1 MSKTIKLFSII
12 LIIFSLLFSFYDV
25 YASDIDMNLQDN
37 SNTATSDEDN
47 EGSSS
52 TVVAP
57 DIGTQLPA
65 SSISSVEEE
74 GLSFTNILNILLI
87 TVGVILILLS
97 VAIILRLR

>member
-1 MSKTIKLFSII
+1 MSKTIKLFSIV
-12 LIIFSLLFSFYDV
+12 LIMFSLLFSFYDV
-25 YASDIDMNLQDN
+25 YASDIDMNLTEQNVINDDQ
-37 SNTATSDEDN
+37 TDDE
-47 EGSSS
+47 SS
-52 TVVAP
+52 TQVVAP
-57 DIGTQLPA
+57 GIGTQLPA